1 MELRDYFR
9 LFRRGWPVVVLF
21 TLIAVAGAG
30 FYLAVAPKTY
40 VATATMVLVT
50 NEPATI
56 SDAQQGSQLTQ
67 TTAPTIAAVI
77 DSETVLAP
85 VSAGIDPAVST
96 KDLIR
101 MVSTAARLG
110 TSIIDI
116 TVTGSNARTT
126 AEIANLTAEGA
137 ISEVGRLDGTSA
149 SSAAPPMR
157 LEQIAGASIPD
168 TPESP
173 DIKGVL
179 LIGVIIGLALGI
191 GVAVLRHALDTR
203 IHYAEDLRR
212 SFDPPLL
219 ASIPRIGRNGGRRA
233 KEEAAD
239 TFGAAGE
246 GFRTLRTN
254 LGYLESTDRH
264 CFALAAAGDDRD
276 GAPTAISLA
285 LSFAEAGRRT
295 LLIDCDLRRDSVG
308 EALSLDHGVGLADLL
323 GGLVELEPVTRT
335 TNHPKLNVILSG
347 TPQRSPSD
355 LLSSS
360 TMAALLQEVESDYD
374 DVILHAPSLRGASD
388 AAVVARVAGWTIITV
403 AAGRSTA
410 RQLDDAIGALERVH
424 VTPVGVVLIG
434 KRASKGVTIP
444 VG

>member
-1 MELRDYFR
+1 MELRDYVR
-9 LFRRGWPVVVLF
+9 MIRRGWPVVVLF
-21 TLIAVAGAG
+21 TLAAVALAG

-40 VATATMVLVT
+40 VATATVVLVT
-50 NEPATI
+50 NAPTTI
-56 SDAQQGSQLTQ
+56 GDAQQGAQLTQ
-67 TTAPTIAAVI
+67 AAAPTIAAVI

-85 VSAGIDPAVST
+85 VSAAIDPAVST
-96 KDLIR
+96 KELIG
-101 MVSTAARLG
+101 MVSTVARLG
-110 TSIIDI
+110 TAVIDI
-116 TVTGSNARTT
+116 TVTGTNARTT
-126 AEIANLTAEGA
+126 AEIANLTAEEA
-137 ISEVGRLDGTSA
+137 IREVTALSDTPD
-149 SSAAPPMR
+149 SSVDPAML
-157 LEQIAGASIPD
+157 LEQIAGASIPE

-173 DIKGVL
+173 DTKGVL
-179 LIGVIIGLALGI
+179 LIGFIVGLALGI

-219 ASIPRIGRNGGRRA
+219 ASIPRIARARRA
-233 KEEAAD
+233 GDGSSEIS
-239 TFGAAGE
+239 GAAGE

-254 LGYLESTDRH
+254 LGYLGISDRH

-308 EALSLDHGVGLADLL
+308 ESLMLDHGMGLADLL
-323 GGLVELEPVTRT
+323 GGLAELEPVTRT
-335 TNHPKLNVILSG
+335 TNHPLLNVILAG
-347 TPQRSPSD
+347 TPQRNPSD

-360 TMAALLQEVESDYD
+360 TMAALLQDVERDYD
-374 DVILHAPSLRGASD
+374 DVILHAPSLRGVSD
-388 AAVVARVAGWTIITV
+388 AAIVARVAGWTLITV

-424 VTPVGVVLIG
+424 VTPVGLVLIG
-434 KRASKGVTIP
+434 KRASREVAIP
-444 VG
+444 IS